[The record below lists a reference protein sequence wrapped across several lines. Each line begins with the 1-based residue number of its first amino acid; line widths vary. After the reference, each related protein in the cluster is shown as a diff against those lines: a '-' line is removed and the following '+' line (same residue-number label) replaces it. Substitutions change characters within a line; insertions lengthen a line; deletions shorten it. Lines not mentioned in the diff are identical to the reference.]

1 MIGTHQPVLL
11 EEAIEALKLVPNGIY
26 VDGTFGRGG
35 HSQVIVEALGPLGR
49 LIVLDKDA
57 EAIAHAKQLFAQDQ
71 RVLPIQNT
79 FANIEKVSRDVGIH
93 GQVSGILLDLGVSS
107 PQLDEAERG
116 FSFMQ
121 TGPLDMRMNTGQPL
135 TAEVFVN
142 RSSEAELAEVFK
154 TYGEERFARRIAR
167 AIIRK
172 RTELGPI
179 TTTTELAELVKEAHP
194 AWEKHKHPATRVF
207 QAIRIYINQEL
218 DDLSE
223 GLKQC
228 VQVLAPNGRL
238 AVISFHSLEDRIVK
252 RFMKSE
258 EEGIQLPRQLP
269 VMNTHTKTHFKRVS
283 KAIKPTDAE
292 KDENIRSRSAVLRIG
307 EKTP

>member
-11 EEAIEALKLVPNGIY
+11 EEAVEALKLVPNGVY

-57 EAIAHAKQLFAQDQ
+57 VAIQHAQQLFNQDA
-71 RVLPIQNT
+71 RVLAIQDS
-79 FANIEKVSRDVGIH
+79 FANLDDIAKDLDIH
-93 GQVSGILLDLGVSS
+93 RKISGVLLDLGVSS

-121 TGPLDMRMNTGQPL
+121 TGPLDMRMNTSQAL
-135 TAEVFVN
+135 TAEKFVN
-142 RSSEAELAEVFK
+142 YTSEAEMVDVFK
-154 TYGEERFARRIAR
+154 TYGEERYARRIVR

-179 TTTTELAELVKEAHP
+179 KTTTELAEIVKEAHP

-218 DDLSE
+218 DDLSK

-228 VQVLAPNGRL
+228 VQVLAPHGRL

-252 RFMKSE
+252 RFMRAE
-258 EEGIQLPRQLP
+258 EEGVRLPKNLP
-269 VMNTHTKTHFKRVS
+269 VMDSETKTHFKRVG
-283 KAIKPTDAE
+283 KAIKPTDE
-292 KDENIRSRSAVLRIG
+292 EVSENVRARSAILRIG
-307 EKTP
+307 EKTS

>member
-35 HSQVIVEALGPLGR
+35 HSQVILGTLGPLGR

-57 EAIAHAKQLFAQDQ
+57 DAIAHAKKVFGQDE
-71 RVLPIQNT
+71 RVLPVQDS
-79 FANIEKVSRDVGIH
+79 FANIAEIAENLGINK
-93 GQVSGILLDLGVSS
+93 QVTGILLDLGVSS
-107 PQLDEAERG
+107 PQLDEAARG
-116 FSFMQ
+116 FSFMKD
-121 TGPLDMRMNTGQPL
+121 GPLDMRMNTDQPL
-135 TAEVFVN
+135 TAERFVN
-142 RSSEAELAEVFK
+142 LSSEAEMADVFK

-179 TTTTELAELVKEAHP
+179 LTTTELAEIVKEAHP
-194 AWEKHKHPATRVF
+194 AWEKNKHPATRVF

-218 DDLSE
+218 DDLSK

-228 VQVLAPNGRL
+228 THVLAPYGRL

-252 RFMKSE
+252 RFMKAE
-258 EEGIQLPRQLP
+258 EEGIRLPRNLP
-269 VMNTHTKTHFKRVS
+269 VMETQTKTHFKRVG
-283 KAIKPTDAE
+283 KAIKPTDE
-292 KDENIRSRSAVLRIG
+292 EIDENVRARSAVLRIG
-307 EKTP
+307 EKTS

>member
-11 EEAIEALKLVPNGIY
+11 EEAIAALKVVPNGIY

-35 HSQVIVEALGPLGR
+35 HSQQIVDVLGPLGR
-49 LIVLDKDA
+49 LIVLDKDSD
-57 EAIAHAKQLFAQDQ
+57 AIAHAKQLFGKDE
-71 RVLPIQNT
+71 RVLPVQDS
-79 FANIEKVSRDVGIH
+79 FANIEAIARDVGVY

-107 PQLDEAERG
+107 PQLDEASRG

-121 TGPLDMRMNTGQPL
+121 TGPLDMRMNTNQSL
-135 TAEVFVN
+135 TAEIFVN
-142 RSSEAELAEVFK
+142 TSKEAEMVEVFK
-154 TYGEERFARRIAR
+154 TYGEERFARRIAK

-179 TTTTELAELVKEAHP
+179 TTTTELAEIIKEAHP

-218 DDLSE
+218 SDLAE

-228 VQVLAPNGRL
+228 VQVLAPDGRL
-238 AVISFHSLEDRIVK
+238 AVISFHSLEDRMVK
-252 RFMKSE
+252 RFMKAE
-258 EEGIQLPRQLP
+258 EEGIQLPRNLP
-269 VMNTHTKTHFKRVS
+269 VMDARANTHFKRVG
-283 KAIKPTDAE
+283 KAIKPTDEE
-292 KDENIRSRSAVLRIG
+292 KGDNIRARSAVLRIG
-307 EKTP
+307 EKLP

>member
-1 MIGTHQPVLL
+1 MIGTHKPVLL
-11 EEAIEALKLVPNGIY
+11 EEAIDALKLVPNGIY

-35 HSQVIVEALGPLGR
+35 HSQVILDALGPLGR

-57 EAIAHAKQLFAQDQ
+57 DAISHAKKLFKQDT
-71 RVLPIQNT
+71 RVLPVQDS
-79 FANIEKVSRDVGIH
+79 FANLLNIAKDLEINQKI
-93 GQVSGILLDLGVSS
+93 SGILLDLGVSS
-107 PQLDEAERG
+107 PQLDQAERG

-121 TGPLDMRMNTGQPL
+121 TGPLDMRMDATQGL

-142 RSSEAELAEVFK
+142 RSGEAEMADVFK
-154 TYGEERFARRIAR
+154 TYGEERFARRISR

-179 TTTTELAELVKEAHP
+179 TTTTELAEIVKEAHP

-207 QAIRIYINQEL
+207 QAIRIYINEEL
-218 DDLSE
+218 DDLSK

-228 VQVLAPNGRL
+228 VQVLAPEGRL

-252 RFMKSE
+252 RFMKAE
-258 EEGIQLPRQLP
+258 EEGIRLPRNLP
-269 VMNTHTKTHFKRVS
+269 VMDIDTKTDFKRIG
-283 KAIKPTDAE
+283 KAIKPTDE
-292 KDENIRSRSAVLRIG
+292 EIDVNVRSRSAVLRIG
-307 EKTP
+307 EKTS

>member
-1 MIGTHQPVLL
+1 MGTHQPVLL

-35 HSQVIVEALGPLGR
+35 HSQVILGTLGPLGR

-57 EAIAHAKQLFAQDQ
+57 DAIAHAKKVFGQDE
-71 RVLPIQNT
+71 RVLPVQDS
-79 FANIEKVSRDVGIH
+79 FANIAEIAENLGINK
-93 GQVSGILLDLGVSS
+93 QVTGILLDLGVSS
-107 PQLDEAERG
+107 PQLDEAARG
-116 FSFMQ
+116 FSFMKD
-121 TGPLDMRMNTGQPL
+121 GPLDMRMNTDQPL
-135 TAEVFVN
+135 TAERFVN
-142 RSSEAELAEVFK
+142 LSSEAEMADVFK

-179 TTTTELAELVKEAHP
+179 LTTTELAEIVKEAHP
-194 AWEKHKHPATRVF
+194 AWEKNKHPATRVF

-218 DDLSE
+218 DDLSK

-228 VQVLAPNGRL
+228 THVLAPYGRL

-252 RFMKSE
+252 RFMKAE
-258 EEGIQLPRQLP
+258 EEGIRLPRNLP
-269 VMNTHTKTHFKRVS
+269 VMETQTKTHFKRVG
-283 KAIKPTDAE
+283 KAIKPTDE
-292 KDENIRSRSAVLRIG
+292 EIDENVRARSAVLRIG
-307 EKTP
+307 EKTS